1 MLKIIKNIKI
11 IYNKINYICFRTN
24 TSNKCCRRTKAG
36 RTIRGNISYK
46 NTNIGA
52 GCKWTQAS
60 RDNSG
65 FLTKSGAVS
74 DYERVK

>member
-11 IYNKINYICFRTN
+11 TYDKINYIFFN
-24 TSNKCCRRTKAG
+24 TIASNKCCRRTKAG
-36 RTIRGNISYK
+36 
-46 NTNIGA
+46 
-52 GCKWTQAS
+52 

>member
-1 MLKIIKNIKI
+1 MMNKKIAEGAPPHQIP
-11 IYNKINYICFRTN
+11 
-24 TSNKCCRRTKAG
+24 
-36 RTIRGNISYK
+36 
-46 NTNIGA
+46 NIGP
-52 GCKWTQAS
+52 GCKWTQAR